1 MRKKGR
7 PGLRVIE
14 NRWPPKRIEE
24 LRMKTGLS
32 QRQFSF
38 KVGITP
44 ITYYGW
50 MTGAHI
56 PSPLSQN
63 ALDVVEEEF
72 NK

>member
-1 MRKKGR
+1 MRKRGR

-32 QRQFSF
+32 QRQFAF
-38 KVGITP
+38 KVDVTP
-44 ITYYGW
+44 ATYAGW
-50 MTGAHI
+50 IKGAHI
-56 PSPLSQN
+56 PLPICQN
-63 ALDVVEEEF
+63 VLDVIEEEF